1 VSPPTTTGPMRAWH
15 QLSTAVASNVAGLA
29 LTAGGMLLQIAGGS
43 TLYPSL
49 TGPIVLALTALVV
62 AFVRGRW
69 VAFLGLSV
77 PLVLGVGAIAAAAM
91 TGGFIDQLTDPS
103 ELGVFLGSILH
114 VLGLTLAVVGGLGM
128 VLRRG
133 VGATDGR

>member
-15 QLSTAVASNVAGLA
+15 PLPRAVASNVAGLA

-49 TGPIVLALTALVV
+49 TGPIVLALTALAV

-69 VAFLGLSV
+69 VAYLGLGV

>member
-1 VSPPTTTGPMRAWH
+1 VSPPTTTGPLRALH
-15 QLSTAVASNVAGLA
+15 PLSRAAASNVAGLV
-29 LTAGGMLLQIAGGS
+29 LTSGGMLLQIAAGS

-49 TGPIVLALTALVV
+49 TGPIVLALTALAV

-69 VAFLGLSV
+69 VAYLGLAV

-91 TGGFIDQLTDPS
+91 TDGFIDQLTDPS
-103 ELGVFLGSILH
+103 EMGVFLGSILH

-128 VLRRG
+128 VLGRG
-133 VGATDGR
+133 VEAADGR

>member
-1 VSPPTTTGPMRAWH
+1 VSPPTTTGPLRASH
-15 QLSTAVASNVAGLA
+15 PLSRAAASNVAGLV
-29 LTAGGMLLQIAGGS
+29 LTSGGMLLQIAAGS

-49 TGPIVLALTALVV
+49 TGPIVLALTALAV

-69 VAFLGLSV
+69 VAYLGLAV

-91 TGGFIDQLTDPS
+91 TDGFIDQLTDPS
-103 ELGVFLGSILH
+103 EIGVFLGSILH

-128 VLRRG
+128 VLGRG
-133 VGATDGR
+133 VEAADGR